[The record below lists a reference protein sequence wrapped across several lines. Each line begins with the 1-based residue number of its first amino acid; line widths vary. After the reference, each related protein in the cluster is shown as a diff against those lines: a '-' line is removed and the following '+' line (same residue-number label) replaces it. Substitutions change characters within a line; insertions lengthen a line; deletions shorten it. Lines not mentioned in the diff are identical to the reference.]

1 MSLLDTAESLKVD
14 RTKAKELHKQYR
26 AHRAAHTAE
35 DAAIMSAYKEI
46 ARGRVI
52 VRALASIRAAGW
64 NEQGL
69 PKLALTRADV
79 RVCQCNVWSSTV
91 ANFSAER
98 RGYSRACVR
107 IDNMPERLR
116 RDGNASRGNAT
127 VPLIPVYLRPK
138 HDLANYWILWE
149 ADWRRAPTDPLLL
162 RKLTGDMWIVLAAWD
177 LTDVERAALEQ
188 RVNA

>member
-1 MSLLDTAESLKVD
+1 MALLETADTLKVD
-14 RTKAKELHKQYR
+14 RAKARELLRRYR
-26 AHRAAHTAE
+26 EHRSAQTPE
-35 DAAIMSAYKEI
+35 DRAIEIAYREI

-52 VRALASIRAAGW
+52 IRAYASIRAAGW

-79 RVCQCNVWSSTV
+79 TVCECQVS
-91 ANFSAER
+91 ANAVEFYAQR
-98 RGYSRACVR
+98 RGYHRAKIEVR
-107 IDNMPERLR
+107 DMPARPHFNQWR
-116 RDGNASRGNAT
+116 ANAT

-138 HDLANYWILWE
+138 SNLANYWILWE

-162 RKLTGDMWIVLAAWD
+162 RKLVGDMWLVLAAWD

-188 RVNA
+188 RVNT